1 MSLERRIK
9 LEAERDHEFAQW
21 IARRVG
27 GEKLRHCLQ
36 CGLCSGTCPLSL
48 YMDYTPRRLMYL
60 AREGFK
66 TEVLSSLSIWLCT
79 SCYGCTVVCPKQIN
93 TTEMMYAL
101 KRLAIEE
108 KYYPRHLAVPIM
120 AKQFTRMVRESGRIT
135 ESWLMVRVLLR
146 TAVGR
151 LLGMSRLGWR
161 LFRTRRM
168 NLWPEKINRRRDIA
182 QMMDAVEV
190 ARKELWA

>member
-1 MSLERRIK
+1 MTLQRRIK
-9 LEAERDHEFAQW
+9 LEGERDHEFAQW

-66 TEVLSSLSIWLCT
+66 AEVLSSLSIWLCT
-79 SCYGCTVVCPKQIN
+79 SCYGCAVVCPKQIN

-101 KRLAIEE
+101 KRRAIEE
-108 KYYPRHLAVPIM
+108 KYYPKNFSVPVM
-120 AKQFTRMVRESGRIT
+120 AKQFVRMVRHSGRIT
-135 ESWLMVRVLLR
+135 ESWLMMRVLMR
-146 TAVGR
+146 SSIMQ
-151 LLGMSRLGWR
+151 LLGMSKLGLR
-161 LFRTRRM
+161 LFRARRIS
-168 NLWPEKINRRRDIA
+168 LRPDGIKRRGDIA
-182 QMMDAVEV
+182 RMMDAVEA
-190 ARKELWA
+190 ARREFSV

>member
-9 LEAERDHEFAQW
+9 LEAERDHEFAEW
-21 IARRVG
+21 IARRAG

-79 SCYGCTVVCPKQIN
+79 SCYGCAVICPKQIN

-101 KRLAIEE
+101 KRRAIEE
-108 KYYPRHLAVPIM
+108 QYYPKHFSVPVM
-120 AKQFTRMVRESGRIT
+120 AKQFARMVRNSGRIT
-135 ESWLMVRVLLR
+135 ESWLMVRVLMRSSILQ
-146 TAVGR
+146 
-151 LLGMSRLGWR
+151 LFGMSKVGLR
-161 LFRTRRM
+161 LFRARRM
-168 NLWPEKINRRRDIA
+168 SLWPDRINRRGDIGR
-182 QMMDAVEV
+182 MMDAVEA
-190 ARKELWA
+190 ARREFLV

>member
-1 MSLERRIK
+1 MSLQRKIK

-21 IARRVG
+21 IANKAG

-66 TEVLSSLSIWLCT
+66 AEVLSSLSIWLCT
-79 SCYGCTVVCPKQIN
+79 SCYACAVGCPKQIN

-108 KYYPRHLAVPIM
+108 KYYPRRFAVPVM
-120 AKQFTRMVRESGRIT
+120 AKQFSRMVRQEGRIT

-146 TAVGR
+146 TGIWQLFGMSKLGLR
-151 LLGMSRLGWR
+151 LL
-161 LFRTRRM
+161 RTRRM
-168 NLWPEKINRRRDIA
+168 NLWRERIDRRREIS
-182 QMMDAVEV
+182 QMLDAVES
-190 ARKELWA
+190 ARKEFSA